1 MKLNVGVIG
10 IGEDWET
17 LHRPALKS
25 LSDRFE
31 VKGVCSDIAIKS
43 RNVANDFNAT
53 QFDGFRAL
61 IQREDIDAVLCL
73 GRDWVGA
80 LPLLAACDFGKAIY
94 SSTTLDMDP
103 TRAGQIKQRVEESGV
118 AFMAEFARRHTPAT
132 IRLQELIATR
142 LGKPKMIFC
151 TERMTQR
158 KATTSESLMRGC
170 NDDGK
175 LMLELIDWCSYIIG
189 ESPSSVQGIRHE
201 YESGS
206 HLPESNSSSELSGDS
221 VSEFKLLSLGFEDE
235 KGKASA
241 NAQIRMARLMPED
254 WKDAISFRR
263 PAKVQVSC
271 ERGVA
276 YIDSPTTII
285 WFDEGGQH
293 TESLEADRPVGEQLL
308 TLFHRAVTSLI
319 RKTNDIEDAY
329 RARLIVDRAYES
341 FETSRAIRLA

>member
-10 IGEDWET
+10 IGDDWET

-31 VKGVCSDIAIKS
+31 VRGVCSDIAIKS
-43 RNVANDFNAT
+43 RNVAKDFNAT

-61 IQREDIDAVLCL
+61 VQREDIDAVMCL

-103 TRAGQIKQRVEESGV
+103 IRAAQIKKRVEDSGV

-132 IRLQELIATR
+132 IRLKELIATR

-158 KATTSESLMRGC
+158 KLGGC
-170 NDDGK
+170 LPSNRVNDDDAK

-189 ESPSSVQGIRHE
+189 ESPCSVQGIRHD
-201 YESGS
+201 YASGS
-206 HLPESNSSSELSGDS
+206 ASPDLNNASEFHEDPM
-221 VSEFKLLSLGFEDE
+221 SEFKLLSLGFENE
-235 KGKASA
+235 EGESSA
-241 NAQIRMARLMPED
+241 NAQIRMARLMPEK
-254 WKDAISFRR
+254 WKDALSFRR

-341 FETSRAIRLA
+341 FESSKAIRF